1 MYSTGISIYTIV
13 VIFTVAGPVSF
24 FLKSQPELLF
34 GIQAAGIIFSTTVM
48 ICLVFLPKVNSSVTF
63 LRKLF
68 YIIVLHEVGT
78 NDRQPFNAAIFCS
91 QSLAR
96 FSGL

>member
-63 LRKLF
+63 LRSHIFGKF
-68 YIIVLHEVGT
+68 IQYHVAARSCGT
-78 NDRQPFNAAIFCS
+78 NDWQPFSAAI
-91 QSLAR
+91 
-96 FSGL
+96 